1 MRSQYKFPR
10 ALLIVGLSLGASAA
24 PGFACDIRIPKR
36 PPTMA
41 EQMAGLSTI
50 FGGTVIGWQ
59 TDSGEML
66 IGSMPAACVHKEV
79 GRNNHGSYDWDTAST
94 PLCEVYQH
102 VAAALF
108 RVDTS
113 IVGPEAGTIIPV
125 YATSGDG
132 DCAPHFKWGEQWF
145 IAGKAFEGR
154 IQSHLLSNAAQ
165 QLLREPIRA
174 DEIDVL
180 RKMAAED
187 EFDFDTLF
195 K

>member
-1 MRSQYKFPR
+1 
-10 ALLIVGLSLGASAA
+10 
-24 PGFACDIRIPKR
+24 
-36 PPTMA
+36 MA

-66 IGSMPAACVHKEV
+66 IGSMPAAYVYKE
-79 GRNNHGSYDWDTAST
+79 GGYNYGSYDWDSAST
-94 PLCEVYQH
+94 PLCEVNQH

-113 IVGPEAGTIIPV
+113 IVGPEAGAIIPV
-125 YATSGDG
+125 YATWGDG
-132 DCAPHFKWGEQWF
+132 DCAPHVRWGEQWF
-145 IAGKAFEGR
+145 IAGKAFQGR

-174 DEIDVL
+174 DEIDAL
-180 RKMAAED
+180 RKMAAKD
-187 EFDFDTLF
+187 EFNFDMLF
-195 K
+195 E